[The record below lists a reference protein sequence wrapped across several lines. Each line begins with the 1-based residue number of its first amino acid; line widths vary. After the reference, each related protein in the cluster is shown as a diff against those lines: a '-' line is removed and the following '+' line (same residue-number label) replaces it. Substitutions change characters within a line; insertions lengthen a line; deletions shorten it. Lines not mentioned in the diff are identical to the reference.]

1 MKALLNETFMG
12 LKGLGYEC
20 KQLTDKLGL
29 PNIMLNQ
36 VSKGEIK
43 QAIAR
48 DSNAD
53 LKEEMQN
60 SKKVGDRW
68 MDNTY
73 LKYMSLLN
81 SRIWMRYR
89 ARSITEVKVN
99 NKRSFTDLSC
109 RFCSDNT
116 QESQEH
122 YLVVSFQSRRCV
134 LLLNTV
140 EDLAFYLH
148 IFDQKT

>member
-1 MKALLNETFMG
+1 MLNETLMG

-20 KQLTDKLGL
+20 KQLTDKLGP

-60 SKKVGDRW
+60 
-68 MDNTY
+68 
-73 LKYMSLLN
+73 
-81 SRIWMRYR
+81 
-89 ARSITEVKVN
+89 
-99 NKRSFTDLSC
+99 NK
-109 RFCSDNT
+109 
-116 QESQEH
+116 
-122 YLVVSFQSRRCV
+122 
-134 LLLNTV
+134 
-140 EDLAFYLH
+140 
-148 IFDQKT
+148 